1 MKVQKAI
8 VCGSILII
16 CVIGFGVFIGQI
28 PLVNAVNNII
38 QTLIMFGTLYVIISA
53 QKIAALDRRKE
64 RLKEQ
69 LEFYLPYINQIKAH
83 SKNYTNFELYDKTF
97 DKKNL
102 QTNYFLYAEKD
113 TQELLSQY
121 FSGEVN
127 SEVFDEIVPN
137 MERDFKNLK
146 KEYDKITRY
155 NNIT

>member
-1 MKVQKAI
+1 
-8 VCGSILII
+8 
-16 CVIGFGVFIGQI
+16 
-28 PLVNAVNNII
+28 
-38 QTLIMFGTLYVIISA
+38 MFGTLYVIIST

-69 LEFYLPYINQIKAH
+69 LEFYLPYIYQIKSH

-97 DKKNL
+97 NKKNL
-102 QTNYFLYAEKD
+102 QTNYFLYAKKD
-113 TQELLSQY
+113 TIKLLSQY

-127 SEVFDEIVPN
+127 SEVFDEIIPN